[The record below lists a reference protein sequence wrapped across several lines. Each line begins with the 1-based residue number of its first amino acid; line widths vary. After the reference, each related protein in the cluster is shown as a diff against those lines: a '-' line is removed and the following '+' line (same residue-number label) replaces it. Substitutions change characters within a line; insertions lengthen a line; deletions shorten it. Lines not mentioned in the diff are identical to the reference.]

1 MGVVECVPVL
11 PIDDTQTDVPCH
23 HKADLYMFKEV
34 QFPRLDS
41 LVMNFWYDSPD
52 GDEARGL
59 LNFLQVISMPRVS
72 TVRIAGR
79 LTQASIMGTEN
90 GLGGMITMGIQV
102 EHHAR
107 GLPTTR
113 SLQVMFFT
121 DVDGPGTSLKR
132 DAEVASAEWLIS
144 YVSSHLPKQK
154 LEKWF
159 ASSPLYYYGV
169 FQLKIAVDE
178 IECECATAL

>member
-41 LVMNFWYDSPD
+41 LLINFWYDSPD

-59 LNFLQVISMPRVS
+59 LNFLQVISLPRLG
-72 TVRIAGR
+72 TLRIAGR
-79 LTQASIMGTEN
+79 LTRASIMSDPH
-90 GLGGMITMGIQV
+90 GLEEMISLGRQV

-107 GLPTTR
+107 GLPSLR
-113 SLQVMFFT
+113 CLQVMFRT
-121 DVDGPGTSLKR
+121 YMDGPGVSPKC
-132 DAEVASAEWLIS
+132 DAESVSAESLIS
-144 YVSSHLPKQK
+144 FVSSYLPHQE
-154 LEKWF
+154 LQQWL
-159 ASSPLYYYGV
+159 ASSPLYNHGV
-169 FQLKIAVDE
+169 FQFKILVDE
-178 IECECATAL
+178 DQCKPRS